1 MAFSPK
7 IAPLERFCLRHGSKP
22 HAGEG
27 KLEPKLQSGPSPAC
41 GGRWRALARRKG
53 AAACAGAWGTP
64 LHHADACSPPFEHSS
79 HGLLTPASAGA
90 GSKIAPLE
98 RFCLRHGPKPRA
110 GEGKLEPKLPT
121 ARLARLRRRADGR
134 GGSGRLFSRSCRAS
148 AGRFRRCWRRGCRRR
163 AGGRPRRCGSGG
175 RDPGRWAASPSWS

>member
-27 KLEPKLQSGPSPAC
+27 KQEPRLQSGPSPAC

-64 LHHADACSPPFEHSS
+64 LHHADAWSPPFEHSS

-90 GSKIAPLE
+90 GSKIAPQE
-98 RFCLRHGPKPRA
+98 RFCLRHGSKSRKRDRSADCGPAAEAAAPTLGSPDTTPMLRI
-110 GEGKLEPKLPT
+110 GED
-121 ARLARLRRRADGR
+121 ADRGASRNLCRNHR
-134 GGSGRLFSRSCRAS
+134 GGMAPGLTRA
-148 AGRFRRCWRRGCRRR
+148 
-163 AGGRPRRCGSGG
+163 
-175 RDPGRWAASPSWS
+175 AALAWLGI